1 MTEEVKTIT
10 FNDKEYTIDSISD
23 KAKYFINQIQ
33 DLNTQGVQTRARLDQ
48 IEVAAKA
55 FTDMLKIELETEV
68 DDGND

>member
-10 FNDKEYTIDSISD
+10 FNDKQYDIDSISD

-55 FTDMLKIELETEV
+55 FTDMLRIELETEV